1 MLFLTAPVARRSH
14 GFWRKVLPGA
24 GVGGKLV
31 FHISCS
37 RCSSLR
43 GHRVVL
49 LFKANSRFFQ
59 RPGLSRPVRI
69 SGVPFLSLVCQLTF
83 TSEVGL
89 LKYPRPH
96 ISVEAEGGQLTKCV
110 CSEKKSD
117 QGTFAHVTASRER
130 DSSLFVGRPP
140 LLPALRGGTPCPCP
154 ERPRDPCPDSPAW
167 THRLSERPVKV
178 HEKSGL
184 TGRVPGEDGRP
195 GAAWSGSAPSLGICI
210 RGPGSFLETSGKFPA
225 SNSPSVLKRGA
236 LFSCYHDHRHHC

>member
-83 TSEVGL
+83 TLRSGAFKIPTSSHFCRSRRGTADQMCL
-89 LKYPRPH
+89 LRKKKRPGH
-96 ISVEAEGGQLTKCV
+96 I
-110 CSEKKSD
+110 
-117 QGTFAHVTASRER
+117 
-130 DSSLFVGRPP
+130 
-140 LLPALRGGTPCPCP
+140 CPCHCFQG
-154 ERPRDPCPDSPAW
+154 EGQFSICWPAASSSSSARGD
-167 THRLSERPVKV
+167 TVPLS
-178 HEKSGL
+178 
-184 TGRVPGEDGRP
+184 
-195 GAAWSGSAPSLGICI
+195 
-210 RGPGSFLETSGKFPA
+210 
-225 SNSPSVLKRGA
+225 
-236 LFSCYHDHRHHC
+236 